1 MIWSNRISSRE
12 WMSFPFRV
20 QMAQWEMLQN
30 LDSPFLDQL
39 HELYSQSLLPMD
51 VRQHLAAWIEDQNW

>member
-1 MIWSNRISSRE
+1 
-12 WMSFPFRV
+12 
-20 QMAQWEMLQN
+20 MAQWEMLQN

-39 HELYSQSLLPMD
+39 HQLYSQVLLPMD